1 MRYKDAEQQ
10 KLREERILKALQQAN
25 ERGENCKYS
34 EEQILEAQHQ
44 LGKEKL
50 CEIFSKVIDPIT
62 SALLY
67 LIYTVAALI
76 IIPVSYCCGKESAKP
91 VAVIAFVLL
100 VAIPTVMCL
109 VERSVKN
116 NTEKNRTWAEHL
128 IHFSNETYALGYI
141 ITAIGYLSAVA
152 VTEPIL
158 FWCIYGA
165 MTALFLF
172 CIFMGLLKPLT
183 INLRQRFG
191 SRKSASYNK

>member
-34 EEQILEAQHQ
+34 EEQILEAQRQ
-44 LGKEKL
+44 LGKEK
-50 CEIFSKVIDPIT
+50 ISHIYSRIIDPIT
-62 SALLY
+62 NAWLY
-67 LIYTVAALI
+67 LIYTIAALV
-76 IIPVSYCCGKESAKP
+76 IIPISYCCGKESTKP
-91 VAVIAFVLL
+91 VAIIAVILL
-100 VAIPTVMCL
+100 AGFLTVICL

-191 SRKSASYNK
+191 SRKSASHKK

>member
-50 CEIFSKVIDPIT
+50 WEIFSKVIDPIT

-91 VAVIAFVLL
+91 VAVIAVVLL
-100 VAIPTVMCL
+100 LASLIVICL
-109 VERSVKN
+109 VKRSVKN
-116 NTEKNRTWAEHL
+116 NTEKNRKWAEHL

-141 ITAIGYLSAVA
+141 ITAVGYILA
-152 VTEPIL
+152 VTEPIM

-172 CIFMGLLKPLT
+172 CIFRGLLKPLT

-191 SRKSASYNK
+191 SRKSASHKK

>member
-91 VAVIAFVLL
+91 VAVIAVVLL
-100 VAIPTVMCL
+100 LASLIVICL
-109 VERSVKN
+109 VKRSVKN
-116 NTEKNRTWAEHL
+116 NTEKNRKWAEHL

-141 ITAIGYLSAVA
+141 VTTFGYLSVITHYIIFWYIYWALTVA
-152 VTEPIL
+152 FLVAAFYDLFKPFVT
-158 FWCIYGA
+158 Y
-165 MTALFLF
+165 
-172 CIFMGLLKPLT
+172 
-183 INLRQRFG
+183 LRQHFG
-191 SRKSASYNK
+191 SRKSASHKK